1 MNAIITAIAVI
12 AILCFIF
19 SSPNQSWNFIKVLF
33 VW

>member
-19 SSPNQSWNFIKVLF
+19 SSPN
-33 VW
+33 